1 MTFDIRQWLLTLKR
15 DIWDELRWSYAP
27 PLLVYFAAGLSGLT
41 AVSTTFVV
49 KDYLGLSAAFMAS
62 LGFWAGLPW
71 ALKMPI
77 GHLVDIIWRFKSLLI
92 FLGAALLAAANL
104 IMYGVI
110 TAPGA
115 MRAVMPAESWF
126 VIAMLLTPVGLVVQD
141 VVADAMTVEAVPTT
155 DAAGKP
161 LAEAEI
167 KSQHTTMQTL
177 GRFAIISGLVVVAA
191 LNIFMFAGVDSMD
204 QAAQAR
210 IYSILYLTALAIPLI
225 SITGVLLGAYMK
237 HIRRQEM
244 LAGGVPRDRIE
255 QLLRDTQSET
265 KPDWWIFG
273 GAAAFV
279 AFTLTMGL
287 TRIPFNQEIIFAGS
301 VAIILF
307 LMSRLLRELEPAK
320 AQMLI
325 GTAAII
331 FVFRAMPLPG
341 DGQTWFSIDV
351 LKFDQQFL
359 AVLSLIASVLTLVGI
374 IMLKPLMASRSMAD
388 LVVILS
394 IAGAILTLP
403 SVGLY
408 YGLHEWTKSW
418 SGGVIDQR
426 FITVVNTMVESPLG
440 QIAMIPMLAWIAKNA
455 PNHLKATFF
464 AVMASFSNLAL
475 SASAL
480 GTRYLNE
487 IFIVSREV
495 RNRESG
501 AIEVAANYSQ
511 LGHLLITVTVLA
523 VALPLL
529 TVYFVQR
536 TKFRTTE

>member
-27 PLLVYFAAGLSGLT
+27 PLLVYFAYGLSGLT
-41 AVSTTFVV
+41 AVSSTFVV

-62 LGFWAGLPW
+62 LAFWAGLPW
-71 ALKMPI
+71 ALKMPL
-77 GHLVDIIWRFKSLLI
+77 GHLVDIVWRYKSLLI
-92 FLGAALLAAANL
+92 FLGAALLGTANL

-110 TAPGA
+110 AAPGT
-115 MRAVMPAESWF
+115 MRAVMPAETWF
-126 VIAMLLTPVGLVVQD
+126 VIAMLLTPIGLVVQD

-155 DAAGKP
+155 GPDGKP
-161 LAEAEI
+161 LPDAEI

-191 LNIFMFAGVDSMD
+191 LNIFMFAGIDGLNE
-204 QAAQAR
+204 AAQAR
-210 IYSILYLTALAIPLI
+210 IYSIIYLTALAIPLI
-225 SITGVLLGAYMK
+225 SITGVLLGNHLK
-237 HIRRQEM
+237 HQRRQDM
-244 LAGGVPRDRIE
+244 LAGGVPRAQIDE
-255 QLLRDTQSET
+255 LLRDAQSET

-287 TRIPFNQEIIFAGS
+287 SRIPFNQEIIFAGS

-307 LMSRLLRELEPAK
+307 LMARLLRELEPAK
-320 AQMLI
+320 AQMLV
-325 GTAAII
+325 GTAIII
-331 FVFRAMPLPG
+331 FVFRAMPLAG

-351 LKFDQQFL
+351 LKFDQQFI
-359 AVLSLIASVLTLVGI
+359 AVLSLITSLLTLVGI

-394 IAGAILTLP
+394 IAGGILMLPAI
-403 SVGLY
+403 GLY
-408 YGLHEWTKSW
+408 YGIHEWTKSW
-418 SGGVIDQR
+418 SGGIVDAR
-426 FITVVNTMVESPLG
+426 FITIVNTMVESPLG
-440 QIAMIPMLAWIAKNA
+440 QVAMIPMLAWIARNA

-480 GTRYLNE
+480 GTKYVNE
-487 IFIVSREV
+487 IFVVSREV
-495 RNRESG
+495 KNRTTG
-501 AIEVAANYSQ
+501 AVEVAANYAQ

-523 VALPLL
+523 VVVPLL
-529 TVYFVQR
+529 TVYLIQR
-536 TKFRTTE
+536 TKYHTEE